1 MKIEERQEA
10 TAIFLQL
17 VIAAVSELK
26 VRLQRDYERIYPG
39 LKEIIRIILDE
50 EEANAWRLSIFPHLL
65 LLDLLEAHI
74 ETLGLKLADTRHGN
88 FQASSIEVPRAAVAM
103 F

>member
-39 LKEIIRIILDE
+39 LEEIIRIILDE
-50 EEANAWRLSIFPHLL
+50 EEANA
-65 LLDLLEAHI
+65 
-74 ETLGLKLADTRHGN
+74 
-88 FQASSIEVPRAAVAM
+88 
-103 F
+103 

>member
-39 LKEIIRIILDE
+39 LEEIIRIILDE

-65 LLDLLEAHI
+65 LPDLLEAHI
-74 ETLGLKLADTRHGN
+74 ETLGLKLADTRHAN